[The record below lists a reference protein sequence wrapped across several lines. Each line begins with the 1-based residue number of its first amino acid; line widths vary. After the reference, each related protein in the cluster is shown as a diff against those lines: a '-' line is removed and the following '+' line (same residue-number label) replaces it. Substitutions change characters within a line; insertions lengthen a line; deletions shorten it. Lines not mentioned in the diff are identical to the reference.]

1 MDQRLEWEVAEA
13 MSGTVGIVLAAG
25 AGKRMHSELPKV
37 LHEVAGRPL
46 VAHVLAALEPI
57 ALDDR
62 VVVCSDDVDDI
73 ATSCARAGFAEG
85 ISFVVQEK
93 PRGTADALK
102 VGLAGLE
109 NVPETVL
116 VMNGATP
123 LVRTETLARLLSM
136 HRERGAAATLL
147 TAELMDPA
155 PYGRI
160 VRGFGDEVE
169 KIVEERDATDLERS
183 ITEVNAGVYV
193 FSYAAVNRYAG
204 EVDRANA
211 QGEYYIT
218 DIIGML
224 RSAGEQVEAFRT
236 DPNEIKGV
244 KSRVQL
250 AEVGELM
257 RARIAARWMGEGVTI
272 VDPRTT
278 YIDATVTIESDVLI
292 QPFSF
297 LEGATS
303 VGRGV
308 EVGPQARVMNS
319 VLGEDSVV
327 SYAVIR
333 DSELGPRTS
342 VGPFASL
349 RPGTKLGAGAHLGS
363 FVETK
368 NTTVGENSKVPH
380 LSYLGDADIGRGV
393 NVGAG
398 SITGNWDGRG
408 KHKTVIE
415 DDAYISSNT
424 TMVAPVRIGKGAAT
438 GAGAVV
444 RQDVPPEALAVGV
457 PARVIEGKG
466 NKMAKEA

>member
-1 MDQRLEWEVAEA
+1 MGGIA
-13 MSGTVGIVLAAG
+13 GIVLAAG

-46 VAHVLAALEPI
+46 VAHVLAALEP
-57 ALDDR
+57 LPLCDR
-62 VVVCSDDVDDI
+62 VVVCSERMDDM
-73 ATSCARAGFAEG
+73 AASCAGAGFAQG
-85 ISFVVQEK
+85 VSFVVQEGA
-93 PRGTADALK
+93 RGTAVALR
-102 VGLAGLE
+102 VGLTGLE
-109 NVPETVL
+109 RAPETVL
-116 VMNGATP
+116 AMNGATP
-123 LVRTETLARLLSM
+123 LVRSETLSALLST

-147 TAELMDPA
+147 TAELVNPA
-155 PYGRI
+155 LYGRI

-169 KIVEERDATDLERS
+169 KIVEERDATELERS
-183 ITEVNAGVYV
+183 ITEVNAGVYI
-193 FSYAAVNRYAG
+193 FSYAAVKRFVG

-218 DIIGML
+218 DMIGML
-224 RSAGEQVEAFRT
+224 RSAGERVVALRT
-236 DPNEIKGV
+236 DADEIKGV
-244 KSRVQL
+244 KTRVHL

-257 RARIAARWMGEGVTI
+257 RARIAAGWMAEGVTI

-278 YIDATVTIESDVLI
+278 YIDSTVTIAPDALI

-297 LEGATS
+297 LEGSTS
-303 VGRGV
+303 IGRRA
-308 EVGPQARVMNS
+308 EVGPQTRVTNS
-319 VLGEDSVV
+319 VVGEDSVV
-327 SYAVIR
+327 SFAVIR
-333 DSELGPRTS
+333 DSELGPQTS

-349 RPGTKLGAGAHLGS
+349 RPGTKLGRGAHLGS

-368 NTTVGENSKVPH
+368 NTTVGEDSKVPH
-380 LSYLGDADIGRGV
+380 LSYLGDADVGRGV

-408 KHKTVIE
+408 KHRTVIE
-415 DDAYISSNT
+415 DDVYISSNT

-457 PARVIEGKG
+457 PARMIEGKG

>member
-1 MDQRLEWEVAEA
+1 MAEA
-13 MSGTVGIVLAAG
+13 MGGIAGIVLAAG
-25 AGKRMHSELPKV
+25 TGKRMNSDLPKV

-46 VAHVLAALEPI
+46 VAHVLAAFEP
-57 ALDDR
+57 LPLGDR
-62 VVVCSDDVDDI
+62 VVVCSERLDDI
-73 ATSCARAGFAEG
+73 EACCATAGFAEG
-85 ISFVVQEK
+85 VSFVVQEEA
-93 PRGTADALK
+93 RGTADALRM
-102 VGLAGLE
+102 GLTRLGR
-109 NVPETVL
+109 VPETVL

-123 LVRTETLARLLSM
+123 LVKTETLSALLSM
-136 HRERGAAATLL
+136 HRDRGAAATLL
-147 TAELMDPA
+147 TAELGNPTA
-155 PYGRI
+155 YGRI

-169 KIVEERDATDLERS
+169 KIVEERDATELERS

-193 FSYAAVNRYAG
+193 FNYAKLERLVG
-204 EVDRANA
+204 EVDKANA

-224 RSAGEQVEAFRT
+224 RSAGDQVVALGT
-236 DPNEIKGV
+236 DADEIRGV
-244 KSRVQL
+244 KSRAHL

-257 RARIAARWMGEGVTI
+257 RARIADTWMSEGVTI

-278 YIDATVTIESDVLI
+278 YIDATVTIARDALI
-292 QPFSF
+292 RPFSF

-303 VGRGV
+303 IGRRA

-319 VLGEDSVV
+319 VLGDDSVV
-327 SYAVIR
+327 SFAVVR

-349 RPGTKLGAGAHLGS
+349 RQGTKLGSGAHLGS

-380 LSYLGDADIGRGV
+380 LSYLGDAEIGRGV

-408 KHKTVIE
+408 KHRTVIE
-415 DDAYISSNT
+415 DDVYISSNT

-457 PARVIEGKG
+457 PARMIEGKG

>member
-1 MDQRLEWEVAEA
+1 MGGIA
-13 MSGTVGIVLAAG
+13 GIVLAAG

-46 VAHVLAALEPI
+46 VAHVLAALEP
-57 ALDDR
+57 LPLCDR
-62 VVVCSDDVDDI
+62 VVVCSERMDDM
-73 ATSCARAGFAEG
+73 AASCAGAGFAQG
-85 ISFVVQEK
+85 VSFVVQEGA
-93 PRGTADALK
+93 RGTADALR
-102 VGLAGLE
+102 VGLTGLE
-109 NVPETVL
+109 RAPETVL
-116 VMNGATP
+116 AMNGATP
-123 LVRTETLARLLSM
+123 LVRSETLSALLST
-136 HRERGAAATLL
+136 HRETGAAATLL
-147 TAELMDPA
+147 TAELANPT

-169 KIVEERDATDLERS
+169 KIVEERDATELERS
-183 ITEVNAGVYV
+183 ITEVNAGVYI
-193 FSYAAVNRYAG
+193 FSYPAVKRFVG

-224 RSAGEQVEAFRT
+224 RSAGERVVALRT
-236 DPNEIKGV
+236 DADEIKGV
-244 KSRVQL
+244 KSRAHL
-250 AEVGELM
+250 AEVAELM
-257 RARIAARWMGEGVTI
+257 RARIAARWMDEGVTI

-278 YIDATVTIESDVLI
+278 YIDSTVTIAPDALI

-303 VGRGV
+303 VGRRA

-319 VLGEDSVV
+319 VLGEESMVSFAVV
-327 SYAVIR
+327 R
-333 DSELGPRTS
+333 DSELGPQTS
-342 VGPFASL
+342 VGPFASV
-349 RPGTKLGAGAHLGS
+349 RPGTKLGRGAHLGS

-368 NTTVGENSKVPH
+368 NTRVGENSKVPH
-380 LSYLGDADIGRGV
+380 LSYLGDADVGRGV

-408 KHKTVIE
+408 KHRTVIE
-415 DDAYISSNT
+415 DDVYISSNT

-457 PARVIEGKG
+457 PARMIEGKG

>member
-1 MDQRLEWEVAEA
+1 
-13 MSGTVGIVLAAG
+13 
-25 AGKRMHSELPKV
+25 
-37 LHEVAGRPL
+37 
-46 VAHVLAALEPI
+46 
-57 ALDDR
+57 
-62 VVVCSDDVDDI
+62 
-73 ATSCARAGFAEG
+73 
-85 ISFVVQEK
+85 
-93 PRGTADALK
+93 
-102 VGLAGLE
+102 
-109 NVPETVL
+109 
-116 VMNGATP
+116 
-123 LVRTETLARLLSM
+123 LST

-147 TAELMDPA
+147 TAELVNPA

-169 KIVEERDATDLERS
+169 KIVEERDATELERS
-183 ITEVNAGVYV
+183 ITEVNAGVYI
-193 FSYAAVNRYAG
+193 FSYATVKRFVG
-204 EVDRANA
+204 EVDRVNA

-224 RSAGEQVEAFRT
+224 RSAGERVVALRT
-236 DPNEIKGV
+236 DADQIRGV
-244 KSRVQL
+244 KTRVHL

-257 RARIAARWMGEGVTI
+257 RARIAAGWMAEGVTI

-278 YIDATVTIESDVLI
+278 YIDSTVTIAPDALI

-297 LEGATS
+297 LEGSTS
-303 VGRGV
+303 IGRRA
-308 EVGPQARVMNS
+308 EVGPQARVTNS
-319 VLGEDSVV
+319 VVGEGSVV
-327 SYAVIR
+327 SFAVVR
-333 DSELGPRTS
+333 DSELGPQTS

-349 RPGTKLGAGAHLGS
+349 RPGTKLGRGAHLGS

-368 NTTVGENSKVPH
+368 NTTVGEDSKVPH
-380 LSYLGDADIGRGV
+380 LSYLGDADVGRGV

-408 KHKTVIE
+408 KHRTVIE
-415 DDAYISSNT
+415 DDVYISSNT

-457 PARVIEGKG
+457 PARMIEGKG